1 MLDFILK
8 KLINKYGAVYLIDK
22 IVAYQKECDP
32 RELFNTLINKKITE
46 LELLSDHYRQQK
58 LDPKLLMEYMVSMML
73 PGYHIQRSKH
83 SETKNDKDD
92 NFGYKKIDGFF
103 GEVFPKP

>member
-22 IVAYQKECDP
+22 IVVYQKESDP

-46 LELLSDHYRQQK
+46 LELLSDHYKQQK

-83 SETKNDKDD
+83 GD
-92 NFGYKKIDGFF
+92 GKIDRDAHSDYVFGTFF
-103 GEVFPKP
+103 PTSGENK

>member
-8 KLINKYGAVYLIDK
+8 KLIKKYGAVCLIDK
-22 IVAYQKECDP
+22 IVTYQKEYDP
-32 RELFNTLINKKITE
+32 RELFNVLITKKITE
-46 LELLSDHYRQQK
+46 LELLSDHYKQQD

-83 SETKNDKDD
+83 GDKNQNDQSDAYSIFGTKLFPSK
-92 NFGYKKIDGFF
+92 
-103 GEVFPKP
+103 GE